1 MLTLPVPKLV
11 NQSAIVPKPKLVPKD
26 NVELGE
32 VSIRKKLTLRLM
44 VLGVF
49 YYYFF

>member
-1 MLTLPVPKLV
+1 MLTLPGPKLV
-11 NQSAIVPKPKLVPKD
+11 TQSAIVSKPKLVPKD

-32 VSIRKKLTLRLM
+32 VSIRKKLTLGLM

-49 YYYFF
+49 IYFF